1 MPQKAWAI
9 SSAARHSTG
18 ILLRDI
24 RSKMNRTLAKSPARY
39 PPIWP
44 AEMRAD
50 VAAAFHDFSDV
61 RAFIEAVKRGE
72 APRPTGY
79 RGAGRSREPIWSKTA
94 SEEYLARRHGFGS
107 DAPDTV
113 PSIAADI

>member
-1 MPQKAWAI
+1 
-9 SSAARHSTG
+9 
-18 ILLRDI
+18 
-24 RSKMNRTLAKSPARY
+24 MNRTLAKAPARY
-39 PPIWP
+39 PPNWP

-61 RAFIEAVKRGE
+61 RAFFQAVARGD

-79 RGAGRSREPIWSKTA
+79 RGSGRSREPIWARQA

-107 DAPDTV
+107 DGPAMV
-113 PSIAADI
+113 PSLADDL